1 MESNIQKLRRKM
13 GLTQKEL
20 GDRIG
25 VSQQVISR
33 MERDRDSISV
43 DVLIQL
49 AELFR
54 VSTDYVLG
62 HGTLEDTVSYPVKEM
77 SSMNIRKEDVLLVLE
92 KAENIRS
99 RDWLSL
105 WFLANALND
114 RS

>member
-20 GDRIG
+20 GDKIG

-33 MERDRDSISV
+33 IERERNQIPV

-49 AELFR
+49 ADIFK
-54 VSTDYVLG
+54 VSTDCVLG
-62 HGTLEDTVSYPVKEM
+62 YGETEDVGTYPVKDM
-77 SSMNIRKEDVLLVLE
+77 ASMNIRKEDVLAVLE
-92 KAENIRS
+92 KAENIRTK
-99 RDWLSL
+99 DWISL
-105 WFLANALND
+105 WHIVNILND

>member
-20 GDRIG
+20 GKRIG

-33 MERDRDSISV
+33 IERERNQIPV

-49 AELFR
+49 AEIFK
-54 VSTDYVLG
+54 VSTDCVLG
-62 HGTLEDTVSYPVKEM
+62 YRESVEAVSYPVKAL

-92 KAENIRS
+92 QAENLRTQ
-99 RDWLSL
+99 DWLSL
-105 WFLANALND
+105 WFMVNALND
-114 RS
+114 KS